1 MDDDKYSSLTDKT
14 LNDDEALENYVKI
27 ATIEKIEKKSMVWQE
42 RNGSWM
48 IIKIANDGV
57 HNCD

>member
-27 ATIEKIEKKSMVWQE
+27 ATIEKIEKKSMV
-42 RNGSWM
+42 
-48 IIKIANDGV
+48 
-57 HNCD
+57 